1 MRISKNALDGA
12 LKSIAGKAKKARLG
26 DEIPEDERPSGFMIS
41 IGIEPMSPE
50 EVESVEEELEEGLE
64 EEEEEEV

>member
-1 MRISKNALDGA
+1 MRISKDALNGA

-41 IGIEPMSPE
+41 IGVEPMSPE
-50 EVESVEEELEEGLE
+50 EVESIEEELEEEVE
-64 EEEEEEV
+64 EEEE